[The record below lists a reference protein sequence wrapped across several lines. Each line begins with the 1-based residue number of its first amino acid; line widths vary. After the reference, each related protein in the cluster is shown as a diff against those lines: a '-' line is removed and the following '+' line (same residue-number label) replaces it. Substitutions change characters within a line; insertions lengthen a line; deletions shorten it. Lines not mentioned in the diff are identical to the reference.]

1 MTGVNKNV
9 AGRQKRIVARYNGAA
24 PDFRRRC
31 TEVSDAHYNTF
42 DID

>member
-9 AGRQKRIVARYNGAA
+9 AGKQKRIVARYNGAA

-31 TEVSDAHYNTF
+31 RDVSDARYETF
-42 DID
+42 DLS

>member
-24 PDFRRRC
+24 PDFRQRC
-31 TEVSDAHYNTF
+31 RMVADAHYETF
-42 DID
+42 KLA